1 LKAIPYVNDEVIT
14 RAEKYYIFDWDDNIL
29 HMPTKIRLEHKE
41 ADGTWKPVEVSTA
54 MFAIVR
60 TDTENYRAPSDGGWD
75 AAFKYFADAPD
86 ANYFLCD
93 TIEALERI
101 EHGEKPGP
109 SYRALKKTLREGRLF
124 AIVTARGHSAK
135 TLELAVRVFIKYAL
149 TDRER
154 EEMMSNLRG
163 YRKHFDHV
171 EKFGT
176 DAEELDYY
184 LSMCHY
190 SGVMDS
196 RFFERVK
203 HDPVYL
209 ERIRENPTAR
219 FPELAKE
226 YAIRDFVEHIFH
238 TLKRNGVTDKPV
250 SIGFSDDDANNVR
263 IISRYIEN
271 ELGRRFEGFK
281 FVVYDTSDRTLEKG
295 RKLVVSMPGKLI

>member
-1 LKAIPYVNDEVIT
+1 LKAIPYVNDEVVT

-41 ADGTWKPVEVSTA
+41 SDGTWKPVEVSTA
-54 MFAIVR
+54 LFAIVR
-60 TDTENYRAPSDGGWD
+60 NDTENYRPPSDGGWD

-109 SYRALKKTLREGRLF
+109 SYLALKKTLREGRLF

-149 TDRER
+149 TDRDR

-209 ERIRENPTAR
+209 ERIKENPSAR

-238 TLKRNGVTDKPV
+238 TLKRNGMTDKPV
-250 SIGFSDDDANNVR
+250 SIGFSDDDKNNVR
-263 IISRYIEN
+263 IVSRYIEN

-295 RKLVVSMPGKLI
+295 RKLVVSMPGRLF

>member
-1 LKAIPYVNDEVIT
+1 LKPIPYVNDEVVT

-29 HMPTKIRLEHKE
+29 HMPTKIRMEE
-41 ADGTWKPVEVSTA
+41 RQTDGTWKPVELSTST
-54 MFAIVR
+54 FAIVR
-60 TDTENYRAPSDGGWD
+60 TDTANYRPPADGGWE

-124 AIVTARGHSAK
+124 AIVTARGHSPK

-149 TDRER
+149 SDADRA
-154 EEMMSNLRG
+154 EMMSNLRG

-190 SGVMDS
+190 AGVMGS
-196 RFFERVK
+196 NFFERVR
-203 HDPVYL
+203 HDPLYQS
-209 ERIRENPTAR
+209 RIRENPTAR

-226 YAIRDFVEHIFH
+226 FAIRDFVEHIFH
-238 TLKRNGVTDKPV
+238 TLKRNGVSDKPV
-250 SIGFSDDDANNVR
+250 SIGFSDDDQNNVK

>member
-1 LKAIPYVNDEVIT
+1 MKAIPYVNDEVVT

-41 ADGTWKPVEVSTA
+41 SDGTWKPVEVSTA
-54 MFAIVR
+54 LFAIVR
-60 TDTENYRAPSDGGWD
+60 NDTENYRPPSDGGWD

-109 SYRALKKTLREGRLF
+109 SYLALKKTLREGRLF

-149 TDRER
+149 TDRDR

-209 ERIRENPTAR
+209 ERIKENPSAR

-238 TLKRNGVTDKPV
+238 TLKRNGMTDKPV
-250 SIGFSDDDANNVR
+250 SIGFSDDDKNNVR
-263 IISRYIEN
+263 IVSRYIEN

-295 RKLVVSMPGKLI
+295 RKLVVSMPGRLF